1 MVFLAGLPSAGLTW
15 FKLSSVEPRPK
26 LLRGGATQL
35 SEADT
40 KVAKRKSPVLPLDAL
55 VGQKPV
61 RPLNY
66 SLESKRTNLSMIS

>member
-1 MVFLAGLPSAGLTW
+1 MFLAGLPSAGLSW
-15 FKLSSVEPRPK
+15 FRLSSVEPRPE

-40 KVAKRKSPVLPLDAL
+40 KVAKRKSPVLPLAAL

-61 RPLNY
+61 RPLNS
-66 SLESKRTNLSMIS
+66 SLESNRTNLSVIS